1 MDLLK
6 TLKNLSE
13 EELSL
18 PIFIR
23 MSTMVG
29 NIRSVDVVSSKI
41 FKKSNGE
48 FCQIL
53 SVRNSDFDKDYI
65 QNYCEAKGLNLEY
78 YEEDGEY
85 EELSINIIKTIKDL
99 ISNLELNLREDIKDV
114 KYSVLTGLG
123 GKEYQISSITKD
135 SYSCFGIVE
144 ECYIIEIK

>member
-23 MSTMVG
+23 MSTMLG

-53 SVRNSDFDKDYI
+53 SKTSKNTHS
-65 QNYCEAKGLNLEY
+65 NYAV
-78 YEEDGEY
+78 
-85 EELSINIIKTIKDL
+85 
-99 ISNLELNLREDIKDV
+99 ISV
-114 KYSVLTGLG
+114 G
-123 GKEYQISSITKD
+123 
-135 SYSCFGIVE
+135 
-144 ECYIIEIK
+144 

>member
-6 TLKNLSE
+6 TLKNLSK

-18 PIFIR
+18 PVFIR

-41 FKKSNGE
+41 FKKPNGE

-53 SVRNSDFDKDYI
+53 SVRNLDFDKDYI
-65 QNYCEAKGLNLEY
+65 QSYCEAKGLNLIY
-78 YEEDGEY
+78 NEEDDEY

-99 ISNLELNLREDIKDV
+99 INNLELNRREDIQDIR
-114 KYSVLTGLG
+114 YSVLTGLG
-123 GKEYQISSITKD
+123 GKEYQINSITKD

>member
-6 TLKNLSE
+6 TLKNLSK

-18 PIFIR
+18 PVFIR

-41 FKKSNGE
+41 FKKPNGE

-53 SVRNSDFDKDYI
+53 SVRNLDFDKDYI
-65 QNYCEAKGLNLEY
+65 QSYCEAKGLNLKY
-78 YEEDGEY
+78 YEEDDEY

-99 ISNLELNLREDIKDV
+99 INNLELNRREDIQDIR
-114 KYSVLTGLG
+114 YSVLTGLG
-123 GKEYQISSITKD
+123 GKEYQINSITKD

>member
-18 PIFIR
+18 PVFIR

-53 SVRNSDFDKDYI
+53 SLRNSDFDKDYI
-65 QNYCEAKGLNLEY
+65 QSYFEAKGLNLEY
-78 YEEDGEY
+78 YEEDDEY
-85 EELSINIIKTIKDL
+85 EDIEINTISSIKDL
-99 ISNLELNLREDIKDV
+99 INNLELNRRKDIKDI